1 MNCNPLAQ
9 SKSGFT
15 LIEVLI
21 SIAILAVISI
31 YTATS
36 IQQSIKSK
44 KRYETEIDR
53 RSQLRSALEL
63 ITRDVNLAFNHRDIG
78 AELYNLAWESRIKD
92 AEAKEKKGGAGG
104 NTPADPA
111 DPADPPEDTPAG
123 NDPSA
128 GGTLSQRLKQKFK
141 KKEIRIFT
149 HFLGSGER
157 LDFTSRS
164 YLRTMADAKSSDQ
177 IEVGYFLRDC
187 KNRMNPKESSKCLVR
202 RVANLLDGKVDE
214 GGTETVLLENVLQF
228 VLRYTG
234 EGYDDEWTD
243 VWKTGDEASDAR
255 TKSNFPY
262 AVEITLGIKEPEKP
276 ESKGLSMTV
285 VAQLRFPNNPS
296 PTASDPNGQPAVPN
310 NGAPQ

>member
-1 MNCNPLAQ
+1 LKIKYSAKNSN
-9 SKSGFT
+9 GFT
-15 LIEVLI
+15 LIEVLV
-21 SIAILAVISI
+21 SITILAVISI

-92 AEAKEKKGGAGG
+92 AEEKERKGGGAGNPPG
-104 NTPADPA
+104 
-111 DPADPPEDTPAG
+111 DPPD
-123 NDPSA
+123 DPPVNPPPEKDPPA
-128 GGTLSQRLKQKFK
+128 GGTLSQRLKQKYK

-149 HFLGSGER
+149 HFLGSADK

-202 RVANLLDGKVDE
+202 RVSNLLDGKVDE
-214 GGTETVLLENVLQF
+214 GGAETVLLENVLQF

-243 VWKTGDEASDAR
+243 VWRTGDEASDAR

-276 ESKGLSMTV
+276 DSKGLSMTV
-285 VAQLRFPNNPS
+285 VAQLRFPNNPNPAAAN
-296 PTASDPNGQPAVPN
+296 PTGQPAVPN